1 MSETGRNLLKITK
14 LDLSGQKLEEIPEY
28 VYQCRNLRK
37 LILHENN
44 IGKIPSKIKA
54 LKRLRLLDLSN
65 NKLSVINS
73 KGNHCIQNR
82 TTYFDR
88 KRA

>member
-14 LDLSGQKLEEIPEY
+14 LDLSGQELEEIPEY

-65 NKLSVINS
+65 NKLSVINYQLI
-73 KGNHCIQNR
+73 KLPNL
-82 TTYFDR
+82 
-88 KRA
+88 

>member
-14 LDLSGQKLEEIPEY
+14 LDLSGQELEEIPEY

-44 IGKIPSKIKA
+44 IGNT
-54 LKRLRLLDLSN
+54 LLIL
-65 NKLSVINS
+65 
-73 KGNHCIQNR
+73 
-82 TTYFDR
+82 T
-88 KRA
+88 